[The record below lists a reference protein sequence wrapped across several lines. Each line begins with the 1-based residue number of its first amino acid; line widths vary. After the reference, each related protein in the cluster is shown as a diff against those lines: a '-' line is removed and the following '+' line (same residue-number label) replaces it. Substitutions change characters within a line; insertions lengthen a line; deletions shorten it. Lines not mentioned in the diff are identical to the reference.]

1 MVPREFVSGTLI
13 QGLRKVCTAE
23 GFLAGLTLMMI
34 AVLHGTATQDRL
46 VLNLY
51 YIGILGTVYALFKR
65 RAFALTVLVVFVAAG
80 TTLAQVY
87 FSSPPEVRDPLL
99 GPLYDFSVW
108 VVLLLLGW
116 RLGIEAYRFQSEE
129 RRLRVQREIDE
140 RAMATRAAAL
150 TATSHEVRQPL
161 SAIVAITEMLL
172 EESPGALSEAQR
184 EFVTD
189 IDECANYLMDLVNNI
204 LDYAKAEAGMIRLA
218 YEMVALPELV
228 RLCITML
235 EPKAGQAGVRIT
247 AHIDADVPEIV
258 ADPLRL
264 RQILINLLSNAV
276 KFTKPGGSVKLHVR
290 PSDRDV
296 LISVRDTGRGLTA
309 EQMERL
315 FDPYYQAAQGDQG
328 IGTGLGLAIV
338 RHLVQLHEGSIS
350 VESVPSVGTC
360 FTVRLPRTCAS
371 IGRIDGSARR
381 IAQQETMAGLWV
393 EPAVEHVAS

>member
-1 MVPREFVSGTLI
+1 
-13 QGLRKVCTAE
+13 
-23 GFLAGLTLMMI
+23 
-34 AVLHGTATQDRL
+34 
-46 VLNLY
+46 
-51 YIGILGTVYALFKR
+51 
-65 RAFALTVLVVFVAAG
+65 
-80 TTLAQVY
+80 
-87 FSSPPEVRDPLL
+87 
-99 GPLYDFSVW
+99 
-108 VVLLLLGW
+108 
-116 RLGIEAYRFQSEE
+116 
-129 RRLRVQREIDE
+129 
-140 RAMATRAAAL
+140 
-150 TATSHEVRQPL
+150 
-161 SAIVAITEMLL
+161 
-172 EESPGALSEAQR
+172 
-184 EFVTD
+184 
-189 IDECANYLMDLVNNI
+189 MDLVNNN